1 MESEW
6 LDTRNQKPRKLGQK
20 RFVTPGSAFPPAGC
34 ESPVKRFRSFQIER
48 WRKRNG
54 GTREREKRR

>member
-20 RFVTPGSAFPPAGC
+20 RFVTSAAFPPTAV
-34 ESPVKRFRSFQIER
+34 SRRL
-48 WRKRNG
+48 NG
-54 GTREREKRR
+54 SDR